1 VSVPAA
7 FIGVVLIWGTT
18 PLAIQWSSQGAG
30 FLFGVAARMVLGV
43 LVCLALVV
51 LLGRRLGWDRQAVQ
65 TYLAGGI
72 GLWGAMTSVY
82 WAAQFIPSGLI
93 SVVFGLTP
101 VVTALMAALWLGERS
116 LTLPRLAGI
125 GTSLMGL
132 WVVFG
137 QSVDLTG
144 NTFNDL
150 TGPWTLGLLGLL
162 LSVVIHSASAVWVKR
177 IDARLHPLETTTGA
191 LLVAVPLFVLDWA
204 LLDGRIPQG
213 LPPRTAWAILYL
225 AVFGSALGFILYY
238 YLLRRIQASRVALI
252 TLLTPVL
259 ALVIGRAL
267 NGEVISTRTLL
278 GTGAILTGLAL
289 FHWGDAWQRRRGART
304 QAPASPS
311 PPSSTKERA

>member
-1 VSVPAA
+1 MSVPAA

-18 PLAIQWSSQGAG
+18 PLAIQWSSQGSG

-43 LVCLALVV
+43 LVCLALVLV
-51 LLGRRLGWDRQAVQ
+51 LGRRLGWDRQALR

-125 GTSLMGL
+125 GASLAGL

-137 QSVDLTG
+137 QGMDLAAG
-144 NTFNDL
+144 PS
-150 TGPWTLGLLGLL
+150 GPWTLGLAGLL
-162 LSVVIHSASAVWVKR
+162 LSVVIHSASAVWIKR

-204 LLDGRIPQG
+204 LLDGRIPQE
-213 LPPRTAWAILYL
+213 LPSRTAWSILYL
-225 AVFGSALGFILYY
+225 AIFGSALGFILYY
-238 YLLRRIQASRVALI
+238 HLLRRVQASRVALI

-259 ALVIGRAL
+259 ALVIGQAL

-278 GTGAILTGLAL
+278 GTGAILAGLAL
-289 FHWGDAWQRRRGART
+289 FHWGDAWQRRRGGRT
-304 QAPASPS
+304 QAPASPGL
-311 PPSSTKERA
+311 PSSTKEHA